1 MSGLLSPSYYPFSA
15 VFGMEQ
21 VKKALL
27 CSIIN
32 PRIKGIIIKGNSGTG
47 KTMVAR
53 SLGEISGQ
61 RIINVPLNVTDEQLF
76 GCLDIEAA
84 IKEGKIVLEEGLMN
98 RANGNFLYMDDVNL
112 FDQRMLSS
120 VVDSVLMGR
129 VKLERENLSTSYLC
143 DTTLIATMNTNDS
156 YLNPRILDCFDIC
169 VNSDFPDDGDGR
181 QEILRRNMHFEK
193 DPDGFSKAHSDKEM
207 QYVERIS
214 KAKELIGSIRLT
226 EDNISLIASICSS
239 MEIDGLRGDIS
250 VMNVSITLAALD
262 GRSEV
267 IVEDIEGASV
277 LCLAHRRKVKK
288 GRRVDTQKKIEHEIL
303 GCGESHIK
311 RSIHDDRKSDECNG
325 KDPEQSIAYD
335 DMNQSQGEGVSFK
348 PVEIEDVITKIG
360 ETFEVI
366 DLFENEMVKARGS
379 AKDKGTRA
387 YMKSNCRSGR
397 YVGSRMT
404 DDKNPDLAFDATVRA
419 AAVYQTK
426 RHNAIDSDMA
436 VIIEKQDMRERV
448 REVKS
453 SSTFMFAVDTSGSLI
468 IRNRM
473 MAVKGAILSLLKQHY
488 VKRDR
493 VGFMTFNSTAIQ
505 VPLPPT
511 RSVECIYNLLDNLPV
526 GRRTPLSSALLYL
539 NEYMSVY
546 TKKYKDE
553 RCYVILVTD
562 GNSNVCLD
570 PDDEVT
576 DPVEE
581 ALSIAEKIRIP
592 NVNWIVI
599 DSENSYSMTHNALR
613 LTKSL
618 RGSYYTLED
627 LKAGPSG

>member
-1 MSGLLSPSYYPFSA
+1 MSGLLSPNYYPFSA

-27 CSIIN
+27 CSIVN
-32 PRIKGIIIKGNSGTG
+32 PRIKGIVIKGNSGTG

-53 SLGEISGQ
+53 SLGEISGK

-76 GCLDIEAA
+76 GCLDMEMA

-98 RANGNFLYMDDVNL
+98 RADGNFLYMDDVNL

-169 VNSDFPDDGDGR
+169 VNSDFPDDEDGR
-181 QEILRRNMHFEK
+181 LEILRRNMNFEK
-193 DPDGFSKAHSDKEM
+193 DPDGFSKENSDKEVA
-207 QYVERIS
+207 YKEKLS

-239 MEIDGLRGDIS
+239 MDIDGLRGDIS
-250 VMNVSITLAALD
+250 VMNVSITLAALE

-267 IVEDIEGASV
+267 FVEDIEEASV
-277 LCLAHRRKVKK
+277 LCLVHRRKVKK
-288 GRRVDTQKKIEHEIL
+288 GRRVDIQKKIEHEIL
-303 GCGESHIK
+303 GCGESDI
-311 RSIHDDRKSDECNG
+311 RRFIHDEPKSDECDG
-325 KDPEQSIAYD
+325 MESEQSSSD
-335 DMNQSQGEGVSFK
+335 DITEQPQGDGVRFK
-348 PVEIEDVITKIG
+348 AVEIEDVITKIG

-366 DLFENEMVKARGS
+366 DLFENEMGKIRGS
-379 AKDKGTRA
+379 AEDKGTRA

-397 YVGSRMT
+397 YVGSRLT
-404 DDKNPDLAFDATVRA
+404 EDKNPDLAFDATVRA

-426 RHNAIDSDMA
+426 RHHALNSDMA

-453 SSTFMFAVDTSGSLI
+453 SSTFLFAVDTSGSLI

-473 MAVKGAILSLLKQHY
+473 MAVKGSILSLLKQHY

-505 VPLPPT
+505 MPLPPT

-570 PDDEVT
+570 PEDEVT
-576 DPVEE
+576 NPVEE
-581 ALSIAEKIRIP
+581 AIGIAEKIRIP

-599 DSENSYSMTHNALR
+599 DSENSYSMTHNASR
-613 LTKSL
+613 LAKSL

-627 LKAGPSG
+627 LKAGPSV

>member
-1 MSGLLSPSYYPFSA
+1 MSGLLSPSHYPFSA

-27 CSIIN
+27 CSIVN
-32 PRIKGIIIKGNSGTG
+32 PRIKGIVIKGNSGTG

-53 SLGEISGQ
+53 SLGEISGK

-76 GCLDIEAA
+76 GCLDIETA
-84 IKEGKIVLEEGLMN
+84 IKEGKIVMEEGLMN
-98 RANGNFLYMDDVNL
+98 RADGNFLYMDDVNL

-143 DTTLIATMNTNDS
+143 DTTLIATMNANDS

-169 VNSDFPDDGDGR
+169 VNSDFPDDEDGR
-181 QEILRRNMHFEK
+181 QEILRRNIHFEK
-193 DPDGFSKAHSDKEM
+193 DPDGFSELHSDEEAAYIEK
-207 QYVERIS
+207 IS
-214 KAKELIGSIRLT
+214 TAKNLIGSIRLT
-226 EDNISLIASICSS
+226 EENISLIASICSS
-239 MEIDGLRGDIS
+239 MDMDGLRGDIS
-250 VMNVSITLAALD
+250 VMNVSITLAALN
-262 GRSEV
+262 GRSEI
-267 IVEDIEGASV
+267 IVEDIEEASV
-277 LCLAHRRKVKK
+277 LCLVHRRKVKK
-288 GRRVDTQKKIEHEIL
+288 GRRVDTQKKVEHDIL

-311 RSIHDDRKSDECNG
+311 RFIHDDRRGESDTQESEN
-325 KDPEQSIAYD
+325 DITNDIIDQP
-335 DMNQSQGEGVSFK
+335 QGEGVSLRS
-348 PVEIEDVITKIG
+348 VEIEDVITKIG
-360 ETFEVI
+360 ETFDVI
-366 DLFENEMVKARGS
+366 DLFENEMGKARGS
-379 AKDKGTRA
+379 AEDKGTRA

-397 YVGSRMT
+397 YVGSRLT
-404 DDKNPDLAFDATVRA
+404 EDKNPDLAFDATVRA

-426 RHNAIDSDMA
+426 RHHGSHNDMA

-453 SSTFMFAVDTSGSLI
+453 SSTFLFAVDTSGSLI

-505 VPLPPT
+505 MPLSPT

-581 ALSIAEKIRIP
+581 AIKIAEKIRIP
-592 NVNWIVI
+592 NVNWVVI

-613 LTKSL
+613 FAKSL

-627 LKAGPSG
+627 LKADPSV